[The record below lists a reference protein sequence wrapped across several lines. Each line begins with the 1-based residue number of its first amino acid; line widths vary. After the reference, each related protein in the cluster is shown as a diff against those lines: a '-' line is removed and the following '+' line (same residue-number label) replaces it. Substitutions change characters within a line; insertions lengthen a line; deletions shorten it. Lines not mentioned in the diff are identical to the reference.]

1 MHNKIIG
8 VSGCARTGKDT
19 FYNILKKYIP
29 EVEQVALAFELK
41 KDLKIVTRH
50 DGENQDNVI
59 NMIEQVMKQMITK
72 IENF

>member
-19 FYNILKKYIP
+19 FFNILKKYIP

-41 KDLKIVTRH
+41 KDLDDFVKSKLMRI
-50 DGENQDNVI
+50 ENQILIRNRR
-59 NMIEQVMKQMITK
+59 
-72 IENF
+72 FG

>member
-1 MHNKIIG
+1 MKIGLI
-8 VSGCARTGKDT
+8 KNLD
-19 FYNILKKYIP
+19 LD
-29 EVEQVALAFELK
+29 ELK